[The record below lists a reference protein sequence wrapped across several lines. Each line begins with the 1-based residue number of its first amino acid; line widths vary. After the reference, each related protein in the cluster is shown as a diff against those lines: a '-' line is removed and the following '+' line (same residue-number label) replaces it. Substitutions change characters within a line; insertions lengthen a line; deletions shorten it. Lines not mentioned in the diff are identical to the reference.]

1 MGKTTRRPIAELV
14 VAGLV
19 TVGSPAIANGTDQD
33 TIPRVRSTNPSLV
46 ALIARA
52 TEQSATFRRLIKA
65 INASDGIV
73 YVEAEAGECGR
84 GVTACLEG
92 VTTAGAYR
100 MVWIKV
106 DKNKTECDLI
116 ASMGHE
122 LQHALE
128 ILSDSDVRNGAEMFL
143 FYTRTGQRG
152 PGRSAFE
159 TEAATKVGDAVREEI
174 RDHCR
179 PRVDKDKRESFAPR
193 FEWRLTCRQRRARRD
208 GAGPCEDQEPRRLTA
223 VAERDQAAA
232 R

>member
-1 MGKTTRRPIAELV
+1 VGRTTRRPIAELI

-19 TVGSPAIANGTDQD
+19 TLGSPAIANGIDHQE
-33 TIPRVRSTNPSLV
+33 TIPRVRSTNPSLA

-52 TEQSATFRRLIKA
+52 TEQSATFRRLIEA

-73 YVEAEAGECGR
+73 YVEAESGECGR

-100 MVWIKV
+100 ILWIKV

-122 LQHALE
+122 LQHAVE
-128 ILSDSDVRNGAEMFL
+128 ILSDSDVRSGAEMFL

-159 TEAATKVGDAVREEI
+159 TAAATQVGNAIREEI

-179 PRVDKDKRESFAPR
+179 PSRTIPTRNSSIVIASSPPSVSATGLVTMPSQ
-193 FEWRLTCRQRRARRD
+193 TMTD
-208 GAGPCEDQEPRRLTA
+208 GDW
-223 VAERDQAAA
+223 
-232 R
+232 